1 MIDFFYTKYKISY
14 IKNRYLSFFFLIFK
28 KYFCT
33 TLNFKNFKGIF
44 KYTNF
49 VSIY

>member
-1 MIDFFYTKYKISY
+1 MDI
-14 IKNRYLSFFFLIFK
+14 YLLFLKFKK
-28 KYFCT
+28 KYFFT